1 MGLIRTV
8 IGFVIVVIL
17 FHVGMEYLSVAPDT
31 NGLTTALYSLGRLLE
46 SPAAAL
52 VNALPLSPEQ
62 QRSYDTDGFYF
73 TALSAAGVYFLIFLL
88 LGIGRR

>member
-17 FHVGMEYLSVAPDT
+17 FHVGMEYLSVAQDT

-52 VNALPLSPEQ
+52 VNWLPLSPEQ
-62 QRSYDTDGFYF
+62 QRSYDTSGFYF
-73 TALSAAGVYFLIFLL
+73 TALSAVGVYFLIFLL